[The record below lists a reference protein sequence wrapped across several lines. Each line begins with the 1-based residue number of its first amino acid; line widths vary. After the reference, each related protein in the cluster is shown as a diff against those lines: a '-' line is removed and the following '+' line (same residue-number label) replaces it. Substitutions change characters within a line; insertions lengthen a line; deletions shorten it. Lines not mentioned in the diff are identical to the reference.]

1 MTDAFP
7 KPPAASP
14 RLPESPVARDAQVF
28 FLVRHAQS
36 EANVGGDNEQDSDSP
51 LTLLG
56 WQQAQRLAETFRET
70 QVETIVSSDSLRA
83 RDTVAPLAAMLGKPV
98 LLREQLRE
106 PRSNRKTTQFADA
119 EQTAVLLERLRAGK
133 LPPPAPPA
141 ETHAEVVARLRSLLD
156 EVWTLA
162 AAGPV
167 VLCSHYVTLNV
178 LVRLLIDP
186 NEPPAALWARF
197 DNASVTRVDVPAGRV
212 PPVGILQFLN
222 WTPPG

>member
-1 MTDAFP
+1 
-7 KPPAASP
+7 
-14 RLPESPVARDAQVF
+14 VQVF

-36 EANVGGDNEQDSDSP
+36 EANAGGDNEQDSDSP
-51 LTLLG
+51 LTLPG
-56 WQQAQRLAETFRET
+56 RKQAQRLAETFRET

-83 RDTVAPLAAMLGKPV
+83 RDTMAPLAAMLGKPV

-106 PRSNRKTTQFADA
+106 PRSNRKTTQFADV

-133 LPPPAPPA
+133 LPPPAPLA

-156 EVWTLA
+156 DVRPLA

-212 PPVGILQFLN
+212 PPVGILQYLN
-222 WTPPG
+222 WAPG